1 VTQHAAG
8 FNLDSRA
15 KWKVLLSVVFGLFM
29 ILLDT
34 TVVNVAFKTLQ
45 EEYTANLNLTQWV
58 LSIYTLA
65 LGIATPL
72 AGYLGDRF
80 GEKRIFL
87 FGLGVFGLSSL
98 MCGLAPNLLTL
109 IIFRAL
115 KGAAGGL
122 SMPLGTSL
130 LFKAFPAAERGKA
143 LGVFGIAMVAAP
155 ALGPILG
162 GWLVDLGHWRWIFYL
177 NVPIAVLGT
186 LLGSAWLPAA
196 KGSATTKLDP
206 LGLLFS
212 SIGFG
217 SVLYAASHAAENG
230 WSSPTVVTFFAIG
243 AVALAAFAVVELYV
257 AKEPLFDLRL
267 FANGT
272 FLFSALTG
280 YISVLALFGAEFLMP
295 LYLQILRGKSA
306 LEAGIILL
314 PMALAAGVVTPFSG
328 RIADRIGARPLAV
341 IGYSL
346 LAVNTW
352 QFTHLTADTSIGW
365 IQMLLALRGVALG
378 LTVQITLLVSL
389 SVVPL
394 RQTARASSLVN
405 ATRQVVQSIGVA
417 LLATLLASSI
427 SASTSSAMNQ
437 FQAQAAQFGGAAAAN
452 QRVVLCGPEGLSTTG
467 KFGEVTLPPQAMTPL
482 RSFCNEYTQGFSRTY
497 LFTFYA
503 SLVAVAL
510 GATLPGWPGKV
521 ARRQGG
527 QPEVSA
533 GH

>member
-1 VTQHAAG
+1 VSHQAAG
-8 FNLDSRA
+8 FDLDSRS

-45 EEYTANLNLTQWV
+45 EEYAVNLNLTQWV

-80 GEKRIFL
+80 GEKRVFL
-87 FGLGVFGLSSL
+87 TGLAIFGLSSL

-109 IIFRAL
+109 IIFRAV
-115 KGAAGGL
+115 KGMAGGL

-177 NVPIAVLGT
+177 NVPIALLGT
-186 LLGSAWLPAA
+186 LLGSAWLPAVR
-196 KGSATTKLDP
+196 GSAKTKMDP
-206 LGLLFS
+206 LGLFFS
-212 SIGFG
+212 SVGFG

-230 WSSPTVVTFFAIG
+230 WSSPQVLLFFGIG
-243 AVALAAFAVVELYV
+243 AAALAAFAVVELFV
-257 AKEPLFDLRL
+257 AKEPLLDLRL
-267 FANGT
+267 FGNGP

-280 YISVLALFGAEFLMP
+280 WVSVLALFGAEFLLP
-295 LYLQILRGKSA
+295 LYLQVLRGKTA

-314 PMALAAGVVTPFSG
+314 PLALASGVVAPFSG
-328 RIADRIGARPLAV
+328 RLADRFGARPLAV

-352 QFTHLTADTSIGW
+352 QFAHLTADTSIGW
-365 IQMLLALRGVALG
+365 IQLLLALRGVALG

-389 SVVPL
+389 SVVSL
-394 RQTARASSLVN
+394 NQTARASSLVN

-417 LLATLLASSI
+417 VLATILASSI
-427 SASTSSAMNQ
+427 SASTTSAMNQ
-437 FQAQAAQFGGAAAAN
+437 FQSQAARFGGEAAAG
-452 QRVVLCGPEGLSTTG
+452 QRVVLCGPGGLSATG
-467 KFGEVTLPPQAMTPL
+467 KFGEMPLPPQALTPL
-482 RSFCNEYTQGFSRTY
+482 RAFCSEYTQGFANTY
-497 LFTFYA
+497 MFTFYA
-503 SLVAVAL
+503 SLVAIAL
-510 GATLPGWPGKV
+510 GATLPGWPGKIV
-521 ARRQGG
+521 RRQEA
-527 QPEVSA
+527 PSEVPV